1 MGKHHGPEGRMEYCC
16 CCCCAHKDTALPDRK
31 HHGPE
36 GRTESKI
43 CVSRGRNVP
52 SEISYKKLASC
63 CCCWCSWP
71 FKKAASGK
79 ETPCYWRAPERPFW
93 NLRQKACYTFLEA
106 GCWLAAS
113 CCTAAVALTAA
124 SACVCCCLLM
134 LLPAAACGCLLP
146 AAACCLL
153 LPAAPCCCAHKDT
166 ARPDGETPW
175 PWRTNR
181 VQNMCFPGPERP
193 FWNLVEKA
201 CYTFLDAGYWELLLL
216 LLTLQKGGFRQ
227 GNPMLLKG
235 DSDCCCCCAHKDTA
249 LPDGETPW
257 PWRTNGVQNRRVP
270 GPERPFWNLLQK
282 ACYTFL
288 EAGCWLAAS
297 CCTAAVA
304 LTAASACV
312 CCCVLMPAAACCCL
326 RLPAACCCLLLP
338 AAACCCCCCWWLLLW
353 CCCCAAAIKQ
363 LPKQETATAA
373 AVPTKTLPSRTG
385 KHHGPEGRTE
395 SKIGVSRGRNVP
407 SEISYKKLAIRF
419 SRLAAGWL
427 LAAALLPLRLLL
439 RLLVS
444 AAAYWCLLVPA
455 AACCCLRL
463 PAACCCLLLPAAAC
477 CWCCCWWL
485 LLLVAAAVVLLLCC
499 CNQTASKARNS
510 YCCCCCCAHKDTAL
524 PDGETPWPWPDGE
537 TPWPWRTNRVQNRRF
552 PGPERPFWNLLEK
565 ACYTFL
571 DAGYWELLLLLVH
584 LTLQKGGFRQGN
596 PMLLKG
602 DSDCCCCCCAHKDTA
617 LPDGETPWPWR
628 TNRVQNMRVPGPERP
643 FWNLLQKACYTFLE
657 AGCWLAAGSLLAA
670 ALLPLR
676 LLLRL
681 LVSAA
686 AYWCLLLPA
695 AACGCLLPAAA
706 CCSLLLRPQRHGP
719 PGRGNTMALKDEQS
733 PKYVFPGAWTSL
745 LKSRRKSLLY
755 VSRCRLLG
763 AAAAAADPSK
773 RRLPARKPHATEGR
787 QRLLLLLLC
796 PQRHGPPGRGNTMAL
811 KDEQSPKYACPGAG
825 TSLLKSPSKS
835 LLYVSRG
842 WLLARCWLAA
852 SCCTAAVAL
861 TAASA
866 CVCCCLLMPA
876 AACCCLLPAACCC
889 LLLPAAACC
898 WWVAA
903 AAVVLLLVV
912 VVGGGVVVGVVVV
925 AVVAV
930 VVVVVVVIAGQYLF
944 FPYALPLASAGVGG

>member
-1 MGKHHGPEGRMEYCC
+1 MNR
-16 CCCCAHKDTALPDRK
+16 L
-31 HHGPE
+31 
-36 GRTESKI
+36 
-43 CVSRGRNVP
+43 
-52 SEISYKKLASC
+52 
-63 CCCWCSWP
+63 
-71 FKKAASGK
+71 
-79 ETPCYWRAPERPFW
+79 
-93 NLRQKACYTFLEA
+93 
-106 GCWLAAS
+106 
-113 CCTAAVALTAA
+113 
-124 SACVCCCLLM
+124 
-134 LLPAAACGCLLP
+134 LLPAAACGCLLLPACSLLLAACCCCCWLLLLLWCCCRAAAIKQPPKQETAAAAAAAAETPWPWRTNGAAAVPTKTRPCYGWGNTMALKDEWSTAAAAAPTKTLPSRTGNTMALKDERSPKYACPGAGTSLLKSPTKSLLAAAAADAADPSKRRLPARKPHATEGRRNVPSEISDKKLAIRFSRLAAGSLLAAALLPLRLLLRLLVSAAAYWCCCLLLP

-216 LLTLQKGGFRQ
+216 LTLQKGGFRQ

-235 DSDCCCCCAHKDTA
+235 DSDCCCCCAHKDTALPDGETPWPWRTNRVQNMRVPGPERPFWNLLQKACYTFLEAGYWLAASCCTAAVALTAASAYVCCCLLMPAAACCCLLLPAAACCLLLPAAPCCCLLLVLLLVAAAAVVLLLCCCNQTASKARNSYCCCCAHKDTA

-326 RLPAACCCLLLP
+326 LPAACCCLLLP
-338 AAACCCCCCWWLLLW
+338 AA
-353 CCCCAAAIKQ
+353 
-363 LPKQETATAA
+363 P
-373 AVPTKTLPSRTG
+373 
-385 KHHGPEGRTE
+385 
-395 SKIGVSRGRNVP
+395 
-407 SEISYKKLAIRF
+407 
-419 SRLAAGWL
+419 
-427 LAAALLPLRLLL
+427 
-439 RLLVS
+439 
-444 AAAYWCLLVPA
+444 
-455 AACCCLRL
+455 
-463 PAACCCLLLPAAAC
+463 CCCLLL
-477 CWCCCWWL
+477 
-485 LLLVAAAVVLLLCC
+485 VLLLCC

-510 YCCCCCCAHKDTAL
+510 YCCCCCCCAHKDTAL
-524 PDGETPWPWPDGE
+524 PDGE

-657 AGCWLAAGSLLAA
+657 AGCWLAA
-670 ALLPLR
+670 
-676 LLLRL
+676 
-681 LVSAA
+681 
-686 AYWCLLLPA
+686 
-695 AACGCLLPAAA
+695 
-706 CCSLLLRPQRHGP
+706 
-719 PGRGNTMALKDEQS
+719 
-733 PKYVFPGAWTSL
+733 
-745 LKSRRKSLLY
+745 
-755 VSRCRLLG
+755 
-763 AAAAAADPSK
+763 
-773 RRLPARKPHATEGR
+773 
-787 QRLLLLLLC
+787 
-796 PQRHGPPGRGNTMAL
+796 
-811 KDEQSPKYACPGAG
+811 
-825 TSLLKSPSKS
+825 
-835 LLYVSRG
+835 
-842 WLLARCWLAA
+842 

-876 AACCCLLPAACCC
+876 AACCCLRLPAACCC
-889 LLLPAAACC
+889 LLLPAAAPTKTRPARTGKHHGLEGRTESKIC
-898 WWVAA
+898 VSRGLN
-903 AAVVLLLVV
+903 VPSE
-912 VVGGGVVVGVVVV
+912 
-925 AVVAV
+925 
-930 VVVVVVVIAGQYLF
+930 I
-944 FPYALPLASAGVGG
+944 S